1 MNPTHVPGAIAL
13 APWPPDTRFLF
24 LRHGCTD
31 YNQAGLRCGG
41 EVDIPL
47 NAEGRRQA
55 GAAASIIAASGWP
68 LAWIITSPLQRTQA
82 TAAAVAAALG
92 GMTVEL
98 DPRLRERRLGAW
110 NGQPAELTES
120 ALRRGETPPGG
131 ESRAEFRARV
141 LTWLEDWRP
150 RLAEPGLI
158 VASKGIGRVLSEEL
172 TGEDCRADNCQVL
185 AFARNGAGFKL
196 EPLGQG

>member
-1 MNPTHVPGAIAL
+1 MNAIAL
-13 APWPPDTRFLF
+13 TPWPAATRFLF
-24 LRHGCTD
+24 LRHGCTE

-41 EVDIPL
+41 DVDIPL
-47 NAEGRRQA
+47 NAEGRLQA
-55 GAAASIIAASGWP
+55 TAAAHTIAASGWP
-68 LAWIITSPLQRTQA
+68 LAWIVTSPLQRTRA
-82 TAAAVAAALG
+82 TAAAVAATLG
-92 GMTVEL
+92 DMAVNL
-98 DPRLRERRLGAW
+98 DPRLYERRLGAW

-141 LTWLEDWRP
+141 LAWLEDWRP

-172 TGEDCRADNCQVL
+172 TGEDCRAENCQVL
-185 AFARNGAGFKL
+185 AFVYHGAGFSV
-196 EPLGQG
+196 ETLGQG

>member
-1 MNPTHVPGAIAL
+1 MSAITPA
-13 APWPPDTRFLF
+13 AWPPATRFLF

-41 EVDIPL
+41 DIDIPL

-55 GAAASIIAASGWP
+55 AQAAQLIAASGWP
-68 LAWIITSPLQRTQA
+68 LAWIVTSPLQRTQA

-92 GMTVEL
+92 DATVNV
-98 DPRLRERRLGAW
+98 DPRLCERRLGAW

-131 ESRAEFRARV
+131 ESRADFRTRV
-141 LTWLEDWRP
+141 LAWLEDWQS
-150 RLAEPGLI
+150 RLAQPGLI
-158 VASKGIGRVLSEEL
+158 VASKGISRVLSEEL
-172 TGEDCRADNCQVL
+172 AGEDCRADNGQVL
-185 AFARNGAGFKL
+185 VFAYNRTGFSVNAL
-196 EPLGQG
+196 NQG